1 MRVIPKF
8 IFPAAAALLF
18 VVTMVQQSQRAQS
31 ADTVPYIGT
40 MEEVHAIVGNT
51 PVPVLIQFDAT
62 WCGYCRAL
70 QPHMQKLHNST
81 SRSALLVYKVD
92 VDSARDVV
100 ENFGVRSFPTL
111 FMIHKGEIIA
121 SKRGGMSERQLF
133 DWVKQSLRGG

>member
-8 IFPAAAALLF
+8 IFPVAAALLF
-18 VVTMVQQSQRAQS
+18 AVTMVQQSQRAQS
-31 ADTVPYIGT
+31 ADTVPYIAT
-40 MEEVHAIVGNT
+40 MDEMHEIVGNT
-51 PVPVLIQFDAT
+51 PVPILLQFDAT

-121 SKRGGMSERQLF
+121 SKRGAMSERQLF